1 MGEILAIN
9 SHGMGKGK
17 TRPPCQNVAHVAGLS
32 NYLKIVIFIF
42 KQVEPGFTNNYAQS
56 IIEPEAKLNEPRKSF
71 KNLKRFQILKK
82 IYTQN

>member
-1 MGEILAIN
+1 MVFEE
-9 SHGMGKGK
+9 
-17 TRPPCQNVAHVAGLS
+17 
-32 NYLKIVIFIF
+32 F